1 LEDKKNKINELNKC
15 LSYSNISVC
24 EDEKLPPVRQGTPKI
39 PCNVDIDE
47 NLIEYY
53 DLINHNH
60 NINSAEYVETTEKI
74 IDEKDSVIRKQREEN
89 EELIKQ

>member
-1 LEDKKNKINELNKC
+1 M
-15 LSYSNISVC
+15 
-24 EDEKLPPVRQGTPKI
+24 PPIMEGTPKI

-60 NINSAEYVETTEKI
+60 NINSA
-74 IDEKDSVIRKQREEN
+74 D
-89 EELIKQ
+89 